1 MIPEVHTLLL
11 SQLAVLKS
19 PHFQLESINDSIVL
33 DSIVAQRNFLQA
45 CGSIELNNFFSP
57 YLFNLTLMSEE
68 MCRDDDNFVYPD
80 VCELKFSSVKEG
92 MYLMDSGLCLWLYV
106 SKTCDP
112 FFLKSLFG
120 KDKFSK
126 NEQLTEENFLSGDL
140 FAEQVSNLIRVCRE

>member
-1 MIPEVHTLLL
+1 
-11 SQLAVLKS
+11 
-19 PHFQLESINDSIVL
+19 VL
-33 DSIVAQRNFLQA
+33 DGIVAQRNFLQS
-45 CGSIELNNFFSP
+45 CGSIEINNFFSP

-140 FAEQVSNLIRVCRE
+140 FAEQVSNLIRICRE